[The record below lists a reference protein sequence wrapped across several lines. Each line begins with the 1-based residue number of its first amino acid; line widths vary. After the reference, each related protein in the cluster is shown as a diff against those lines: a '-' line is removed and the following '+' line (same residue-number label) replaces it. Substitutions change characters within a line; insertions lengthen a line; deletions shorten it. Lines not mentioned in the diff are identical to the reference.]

1 MVTSAGT
8 IGVRSLGLEMEL
20 DSHLMVRGA
29 VMCRVM
35 LLMLSQSALILRL
48 CSKWSLLYGDH
59 GGCVG
64 VNEAGQGVVRRGGGG
79 GVRVL
84 RSAPAR

>member
-20 DSHLMVRGA
+20 DSHLMVRSA

-35 LLMLSQSALILRL
+35 LLMLSQSALVLCL
-48 CSKWSLLYGDH
+48 CSEGSLLNGDH

-64 VNEAGQGVVRRGGGG
+64 VNEGGQGVVWRGGGG
-79 GVRVL
+79 GVAVL
-84 RSAPAR
+84 RSAPPR